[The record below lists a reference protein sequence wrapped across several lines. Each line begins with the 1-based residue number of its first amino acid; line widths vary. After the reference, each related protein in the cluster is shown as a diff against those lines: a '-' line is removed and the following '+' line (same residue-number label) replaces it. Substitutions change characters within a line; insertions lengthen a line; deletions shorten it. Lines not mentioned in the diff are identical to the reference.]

1 MREFIVTLR
10 GGRRLTIKADR
21 CVNSGGSVELVA
33 DAGQDAPMFSS
44 RPAVDLVAVFERG
57 EVVAVVATDHL
68 TDETFEPTGQ
78 EIGLADEEA

>member
-21 CVNSGGSVELVA
+21 CVNEGLSIELVVDVA
-33 DAGQDAPMFSS
+33 QDEPMFSS
-44 RPAVDLVAVFERG
+44 RPRTDLVAIFDRS

-68 TDETFEPTGQ
+68 TEEGFEPTGQ
-78 EIGLADEEA
+78 EIDLADEEN